1 MRSNTRYR
9 RPWQIGAG
17 AMPHYRAYLVAG
29 ERIIAPPFELVCEN
43 DDDAIA
49 RTGRHV
55 LNWDIEL
62 WQGDRLVIR
71 LRRRSET

>member
-1 MRSNTRYR
+1 M
-9 RPWQIGAG
+9 
-17 AMPHYRAYLVAG
+17 AG